1 MLKYE
6 ITHKWCSLKEK
17 LFLTSIGFSSHF
29 RRVFFVADEIICV
42 AVIYSLVNLLLSSN
56 YESIVRLSH
65 EIRSL
70 KKKIYLFCD
79 LSIFQRYVAST
90 KPQQVRFS
98 ESKVLQNRQLTFS
111 CSETTMETLEQ
122 CVKLCLKLTTM
133 KTERQCH

>member
-1 MLKYE
+1 M
-6 ITHKWCSLKEK
+6 KEK
-17 LFLTSIGFSSHF
+17 LFLTSISVG
-29 RRVFFVADEIICV
+29 VFFVADEIICV
-42 AVIYSLVNLLLSSN
+42 VVIYSLVNLFLSSN
-56 YESIVRLSH
+56 SESILRLSH

-70 KKKIYLFCD
+70 NKKIYFLCD

-98 ESKVLQNRQLTFS
+98 ETKVLQNCQLTFS

-122 CVKLCLKLTTM
+122 CVKIGSKLTM

>member
-1 MLKYE
+1 M
-6 ITHKWCSLKEK
+6 KEK
-17 LFLTSIGFSSHF
+17 LFLTSISV
-29 RRVFFVADEIICV
+29 RVFFVADEIICV
-42 AVIYSLVNLLLSSN
+42 VVIYSLVNLFLSSN
-56 YESIVRLSH
+56 SESILRLSH

-70 KKKIYLFCD
+70 NKKIYLLCD

-98 ESKVLQNRQLTFS
+98 ETKVLQNRQLTFS

-122 CVKLCLKLTTM
+122 CVKIGSKLTR